1 MQIECF
7 YLYKEKA
14 IEWFTR
20 GAIEGDAEAQN
31 ELGIMYRD
39 GDLVEKD
46 YLIAKDYFEKALEAV
61 ENDKAAKLM
70 LERCE
75 EFIKNPPENWDGA
88 IAFMTK

>member
-1 MQIECF
+1 MRNLLGDV
-7 YLYKEKA
+7 LYA
-14 IEWFTR
+14 L
-20 GAIEGDAEAQN
+20 GDADVNVSRINFHCDDAIAET
-31 ELGIMYRD
+31 
-39 GDLVEKD
+39 
-46 YLIAKDYFEKALEAV
+46 AKDYFEKALEAV